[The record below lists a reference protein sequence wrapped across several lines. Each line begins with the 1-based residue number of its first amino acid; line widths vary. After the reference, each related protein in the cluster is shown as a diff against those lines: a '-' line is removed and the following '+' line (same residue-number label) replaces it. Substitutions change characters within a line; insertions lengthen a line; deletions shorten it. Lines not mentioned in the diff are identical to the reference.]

1 MPQPLYRQVYDT
13 VLARIT
19 GGDLRAGAML
29 PNEFDLGA
37 EMGVSQGTARKALI
51 ELERAGVVERRQ
63 GRGTFVTTT
72 TEDRALFHFFRL
84 RHPDGTPAIPE
95 PLSESV
101 IRRRARAEDR
111 PLDSAHV
118 FEITRIR
125 AIEGRPAM
133 HERIVVPAEL
143 FPGLPDRT
151 PLSNALYVL
160 YEGAYGIRIA
170 RADETLRAVTA
181 AEGDPLA
188 SPGSALL
195 EVQRKA
201 HALTGRLVEMRWSRY
216 DTARTG
222 YAVTLT

>member
-1 MPQPLYRQVYDT
+1 MPQPLYKQVYDS
-13 VLARIT
+13 VLSRIT
-19 GGDLRAGAML
+19 AGDLRAGAML

-37 EMGVSQGTARKALI
+37 QMGVSQGTARKALI

-95 PLSESV
+95 PVSET
-101 IRRRARAEDR
+101 IARRRARAEDR
-111 PLDSAHV
+111 PLGAPHV
-118 FEITRIR
+118 FEIVRIR
-125 AIEGRPAM
+125 AIDGRPTM
-133 HERIVVPAEL
+133 HERIVVPADL

-160 YEGAYGIRIA
+160 YEGAYGLRVA
-170 RADETLRAVTA
+170 RAAETLRAVTA
-181 AEGDPLA
+181 GPDDPIA
-188 SPGSALL
+188 HPGAPLL
-195 EVQRKA
+195 EVQRQA
-201 HALTGRLVEMRWSRY
+201 HALSGQLVELRWSRY
-216 DTARTG
+216 DTSRTG